1 MEEHD
6 LVSIIVMTYNS
17 SNYVLET
24 LESAKKQSY
33 RNIELII
40 TDDSSTD
47 DTVEICREWIGRN
60 EFFFKNVILIESDR
74 NKGIPGN
81 CNKGLKVSTGKW
93 VKLIAGDDILLEN
106 CIESNLSFID
116 KNKSC
121 KFLFSRPVFFDENH
135 SDFEKI
141 NATYQLTPRFYNLS
155 AQNQFYFLLI
165 KNYPMSP
172 PTLFYKRSVLISL
185 GGYDERFPNEDFP
198 LYLMVTKAGYKLF
211 YNSVPTVKYRC
222 HSNSISFRKNNEAVN
237 FWKRLKFRKTVKQYI
252 SKELI
257 KKNPFIVIDFYI
269 QFLINEA
276 TILLGN
282 KKSIYSALRG
292 LRILSPLYS
301 YEKLT
306 GKNWIR

>member
-6 LVSIIVMTYNS
+6 LVSIIAMTYNS

-24 LESAKKQSY
+24 LESAKRQSY

-60 EFFFKNVILIESDR
+60 EVFFKNVILIESDK

-106 CIESNLSFID
+106 CIGTNLAFID
-116 KNKSC
+116 KNESC
-121 KFLFSRPVFFDENH
+121 NFLFSRPVFFDENH

-141 NATYQLTPRFYNLS
+141 NATYQPTPRFYNLS
-155 AQNQFYFLLI
+155 AQNQFQFLLI

-172 PTLFYKRSVLISL
+172 PTLFYKRSALIKL

-198 LYLMVTKAGYKLF
+198 LYLMATKAGFKLF
-211 YNSVPTVKYRC
+211 YNSVPTVKYRY
-222 HSNSISFRKNNEAVN
+222 HSNSISYRKNNEAVN
-237 FWKRLKFRKTVKQYI
+237 FWKRLKFRKTIKQYI
-252 SKELI
+252 SIDLI
-257 KKNPFIVIDFYI
+257 KKYPFIVIDFYV
-269 QFLINEA
+269 QFFINEI
-276 TILLGN
+276 TILFGN
-282 KKSIYSALRG
+282 KKTIYKALRV

-306 GKNWIR
+306 GRNWI